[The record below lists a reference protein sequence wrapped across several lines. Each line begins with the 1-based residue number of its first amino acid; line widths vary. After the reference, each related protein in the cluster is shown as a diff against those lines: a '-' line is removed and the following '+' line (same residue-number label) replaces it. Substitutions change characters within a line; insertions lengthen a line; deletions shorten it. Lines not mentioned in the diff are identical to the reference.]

1 VGYTERGSSGGAI
14 MELTIYVKKIV
25 RAMIIAVLLI
35 TFVSFVARVA
45 MYLWVK
51 KDIYNP

>member
-1 VGYTERGSSGGAI
+1 

-35 TFVSFVARVA
+35 TLASFVASSSEHSTPIPLCRSRVRA
-45 MYLWVK
+45 
-51 KDIYNP
+51 